1 MSTVMR
7 VKEKYDITSRL
18 NIGII
23 LFIDETALNWYKD

>member
-1 MSTVMR
+1 MSTVRR

-18 NIGII
+18 NLDII